1 MPGSGNTVETKQT
14 GACLLG
20 AYRLMGE
27 MTSLPNNV
35 TVTAVLSSVYA
46 TRADVGIHHERSG
59 ITTFQAKIISVGE
72 LYEGHLSSRS
82 ACV

>member
-1 MPGSGNTVETKQT
+1 MMGLGNQWCLANAVPGSGNTVELNRQE
-14 GACLLG
+14 ACLLG

-46 TRADVGIHHERSG
+46 TRQTWES
-59 ITTFQAKIISVGE
+59 T
-72 LYEGHLSSRS
+72 LSRS
-82 ACV
+82 EMTPFSG